1 MMDGRIGCRC
11 SGWSQPLRIAW
22 VNDKLVT
29 VLQQQPHARLAIGT
43 IVQPLEGF
51 DTMTGLDLDQFSKM
65 SGGFHF
71 LEGGPFQRD
80 DDILVDEFYPRQ
92 KNIHAGDSM
101 QLSSIAGTSRASSS
115 QAS

>member
-1 MMDGRIGCRC
+1 
-11 SGWSQPLRIAW
+11 
-22 VNDKLVT
+22 
-29 VLQQQPHARLAIGT
+29 
-43 IVQPLEGF
+43 
-51 DTMTGLDLDQFSKM
+51 M

-80 DDILVDEFYPRQ
+80 DDILVNEFYARQ